1 MYYGWRVVGGAFIA
15 QFFVVGFFTYA
26 LSLLIEPVR
35 QDFGVSLEQV
45 MYSLTAATL
54 LGLFLQPAGGILVDR
69 FSVRTV
75 MAVGA
80 VLYAAG
86 LFALAR
92 ASGIGHYI
100 LAFAL
105 TMSVSN
111 ALVGTIASSAVISR
125 WFTASRGRALGIA
138 ALGTSVGGVL
148 IPVLVSHWLDT
159 SGWRGAV
166 HNLGLGVTVILL
178 PAVLL
183 LVRSRPDDVGLA
195 PEASDPDA
203 PPQPTAGEGLGA
215 IVRNPTFWLL
225 GFSLGILFSVYS
237 AILSNLTPYALNLGS
252 SKEQAAALIMAV
264 AIAGFIGKV
273 SFGLA
278 ADRFSLRSALW
289 AAQLLVGSAFLVLA
303 TEPGHAG
310 MLVGSF
316 VLGLAA
322 GGMLP
327 VWGSLMAHV
336 FGLANY
342 GRAMGL
348 MGPIITLCVMPGFA
362 VVGRMVDTVGSYT
375 PTLYLFAGLCLV
387 SAALLLPMRL
397 PRHQVTYK

>member
-1 MYYGWRVVGGAFIA
+1 MYYGWRIVGGAFIA
-15 QFFVVGFFTYA
+15 QLMVVGFFTYA

-92 ASGIGHYI
+92 ASSISQYI
-100 LAFAL
+100 LLFAL

-111 ALVGTIASSAVISR
+111 SLVGTIASSAVISR
-125 WFTASRGRALGIA
+125 WFTASRGRALGVA
-138 ALGTSVGGVL
+138 ALGTSVGGIV
-148 IPVLVSHWLDT
+148 IPVLISHWLDT

-166 HNLGLGVTVILL
+166 QNLGLGVAFLLL

-183 LVRSRPDDVGLA
+183 LIRSRPEDVSLA
-195 PEASDPDA
+195 AEATASGA
-203 PPQPTAGEGLGA
+203 PQQPPSGEGLGA
-215 IVRNPTFWLL
+215 IVRNPAFWLL

-252 SKEQAAALIMAV
+252 SKEQASALIMAV
-264 AIAGFIGKV
+264 AVAGFIGKV
-273 SFGLA
+273 SFGMA

-289 AAQLLVGSAFLVLA
+289 AAQLLVAGAFLILA
-303 TEPGHAG
+303 SATDHMG

-327 VWGSLMAHV
+327 VWGALMAHV

-362 VVGRMVDTVGSYT
+362 VVGRMVDMLGSYT
-375 PTLYLFAGLCLV
+375 PTLYLFAGMCV
-387 SAALLLPMRL
+387 ISAALLLPMRQ
-397 PRHQVTYK
+397 P

>member
-1 MYYGWRVVGGAFIA
+1 MYYGWRIVGGAFVA

-35 QDFGVSLEQV
+35 QDFGVTLEQV

-69 FSVRTV
+69 FPVRSVMV
-75 MAVGA
+75 VGA

-86 LFALAR
+86 LFALAK
-92 ASGIGHYI
+92 ASSISQYI
-100 LAFAL
+100 LIFAL

-111 ALVGTIASSAVISR
+111 SLVGTIACSAVISR

-138 ALGTSVGGVL
+138 ALGTSVGGIL
-148 IPVLVSHWLDT
+148 IPVLISHWLDT

-166 HNLGLGVTVILL
+166 HNLGLGVVLVLL
-178 PAVLL
+178 PAVVLL
-183 LVRSRPDDVGLA
+183 IRSRPDDIGLA
-195 PEASDPDA
+195 LEAARASAAPEP
-203 PPQPTAGEGLGA
+203 AGGAGLA
-215 IVRNPTFWLL
+215 AVVRNPAFWLL

-237 AILSNLTPYALNLGS
+237 SILSNLTPYALNLGS
-252 SKEQAAALIMAV
+252 SKEQASALIMAV

-273 SFGLA
+273 VFGLA
-278 ADRFSLRSALW
+278 ADRFSQRSALW
-289 AAQLLVGSAFLVLA
+289 AAQLLVAGAFLILA
-303 TEPGHAG
+303 MEPGHSG
-310 MLVGSF
+310 MLAGSF

-327 VWGSLMAHV
+327 VWGALMAHI

-362 VVGRMVDTVGSYT
+362 LVGRMVDTLGSYA

-397 PRHQVTYK
+397 HHR

>member
-1 MYYGWRVVGGAFIA
+1 MYYGWRIVGGAFIA
-15 QFFVVGFFTYA
+15 QLMVVGFFTYA

-45 MYSLTAATL
+45 MYSLTTATL

-69 FSVRTV
+69 FSVRAV

-92 ASGIGHYI
+92 ASNISQYI
-100 LAFAL
+100 LLFAL

-111 ALVGTIASSAVISR
+111 SLVGTIASSAVISR
-125 WFTASRGRALGIA
+125 WFAASRGRALGVA
-138 ALGTSVGGVL
+138 ALGTSVGGIV
-148 IPVLVSHWLDT
+148 IPVLISHWLDT

-166 HNLGLGVTVILL
+166 QNLGLGVAFLLL

-183 LVRSRPDDVGLA
+183 LIRSRPEDAGIA
-195 PEASDPDA
+195 PEITAHDA
-203 PPQPTAGEGLGA
+203 PQEPPSGEGMGA
-215 IVRNPTFWLL
+215 IVRNPAFWLL

-252 SKEQAAALIMAV
+252 SKEQASALIMAV
-264 AIAGFIGKV
+264 AVAGFIGKV
-273 SFGLA
+273 SFGMA

-289 AAQLLVGSAFLVLA
+289 AAQLLVASAFLILA
-303 TEPGHAG
+303 SAPGHIG
-310 MLVGSF
+310 MLAGSF
-316 VLGLAA
+316 VLGLSA

-327 VWGSLMAHV
+327 VWGALMAHV

-348 MGPIITLCVMPGFA
+348 MGPIITLCIMPGFA
-362 VVGRMVDTVGSYT
+362 VVGRMVDMFGSYT
-375 PTLYLFAGLCLV
+375 PTLYLFAGMCLV
-387 SAALLLPMRL
+387 SAALLLPMRQ
-397 PRHQVTYK
+397 PQPVATYK

>member
-1 MYYGWRVVGGAFIA
+1 VYYGWRIVGGAFIA

-35 QDFGVSLEQV
+35 QDFGVSLEEV

-69 FSVRTV
+69 FPVRSV
-75 MAVGA
+75 MFVGA

-86 LFALAR
+86 LLALAEV
-92 ASGIGHYI
+92 SSITQYI
-100 LAFAL
+100 LIFAL

-111 ALVGTIASSAVISR
+111 SLVGTIACSAVISR

-138 ALGTSVGGVL
+138 ALGTSVGGIL
-148 IPVLVSHWLDT
+148 IPVLISHWLDT

-166 HNLGLGVTVILL
+166 HNLGLGVAFVLL
-178 PAVLL
+178 PAVVLL
-183 LVRSRPDDVGLA
+183 IRSRPGDVGLP
-195 PEASDPDA
+195 PEAAAANAAPDPA
-203 PPQPTAGEGLGA
+203 TGEGLGA
-215 IVRNPTFWLL
+215 IVKNPAFWLL
-225 GFSLGILFSVYS
+225 GFSLGILFSVFS
-237 AILSNLTPYALNLGS
+237 SILSNLTPYALNLGS
-252 SKEQAAALIMAV
+252 SKEQASALIMAV

-273 SFGLA
+273 TFGMA
-278 ADRFSLRSALW
+278 ADRFSQRSALW
-289 AAQLLVGSAFLVLA
+289 AAQLLVGSALLILA
-303 TEPGHAG
+303 MEPGHAG
-310 MLVGSF
+310 MLAGSF

-327 VWGSLMAHV
+327 VWGALMAHI

-362 VVGRMVDTVGSYT
+362 VVGRMVDTLGSYS

-387 SAALLLPMRL
+387 SAVLLLPMRL
-397 PRHQVTYK
+397 QFR

>member
-1 MYYGWRVVGGAFIA
+1 MYYGWRIVGGAFIA

-35 QDFGVSLEQV
+35 QDFGVSLEEV

-69 FSVRTV
+69 FPVRSV
-75 MAVGA
+75 MFVGA

-86 LFALAR
+86 LLALAEV
-92 ASGIGHYI
+92 SSITQYI
-100 LAFAL
+100 LIFAL

-111 ALVGTIASSAVISR
+111 SLVGTIACSAVISR

-138 ALGTSVGGVL
+138 ALGTSVGGIL
-148 IPVLVSHWLDT
+148 IPVLISHWLDT

-166 HNLGLGVTVILL
+166 HNLGLGVAFVLL
-178 PAVLL
+178 PAVVLL
-183 LVRSRPDDVGLA
+183 IRSRPGDVGLP
-195 PEASDPDA
+195 PEAAAANAAPDPA
-203 PPQPTAGEGLGA
+203 TGEGLGA
-215 IVRNPTFWLL
+215 IVKNPAFWLL
-225 GFSLGILFSVYS
+225 GFSLGILFSVFS
-237 AILSNLTPYALNLGS
+237 SILSNLTPYALNLGS
-252 SKEQAAALIMAV
+252 SKEQASALIMAV

-273 SFGLA
+273 TFGMA
-278 ADRFSLRSALW
+278 ADRFSQRSALW
-289 AAQLLVGSAFLVLA
+289 AAQLLVGSALLILA
-303 TEPGHAG
+303 MEPGHAG
-310 MLVGSF
+310 MLAGSF

-327 VWGSLMAHV
+327 VWGALMAHI

-362 VVGRMVDTVGSYT
+362 VVGRMVDTLGSYS

-387 SAALLLPMRL
+387 SAVLLLPMRL
-397 PRHQVTYK
+397 QFR